1 MRLGVP
7 RETDPH
13 ERRVALVPPTVKR
26 LVGAGHEVQVERG
39 AGTDASFSDK
49 EYAAAGAAIVESR
62 AALLGAANAVL
73 TVQRLSDGDLERV
86 APGAVV
92 IGLCQPA
99 SAGEFL
105 TRAAAREITV
115 LAMELVPRIT
125 RAQAMDVLS
134 SQATVAGYQ
143 AVLLGASRLA
153 RLLPMLTTAA
163 GTIPPGRAFIL
174 GAGVAGLQAIA
185 TARRLGAV
193 VSAFDIRPVVKEQ
206 VQSLG
211 ASFIEAEAV
220 TAAAEGEGGYAV
232 ELAQDQQAKVLAAI
246 AKHLPNQDLVIATAQ
261 IPGKPAPKLITAEMV
276 SSMKAGSVIIDI
288 AAETGG
294 NCALTRPGETIY
306 AHGVFV
312 SGPLNLPSHIPQHAS
327 LMYSRNLQ
335 SLLEYLVK
343 DGKLQISLE
352 DPIIGPMCLA
362 HAGTIRAER

>member
-7 RETDPH
+7 REPDPH

-26 LVGAGHEVQVERG
+26 LVGAGHEVQIERG

-86 APGAVV
+86 APGGVV

-163 GTIPPGRAFIL
+163 GTISPRRALIP
-174 GAGVAGLQAIA
+174 GAGG
-185 TARRLGAV
+185 
-193 VSAFDIRPVVKEQ
+193 S
-206 VQSLG
+206 
-211 ASFIEAEAV
+211 
-220 TAAAEGEGGYAV
+220 AAALPRA
-232 ELAQDQQAKVLAAI
+232 QQARVLAAI
-246 AKHLPNQDLVIATAQ
+246 ANPLPDRALLIATAQ
-261 IPGKPAPKLITAEMV
+261 IPGKPAPKLITAEM
-276 SSMKAGSVIIDI
+276 
-288 AAETGG
+288 
-294 NCALTRPGETIY
+294 
-306 AHGVFV
+306 
-312 SGPLNLPSHIPQHAS
+312 
-327 LMYSRNLQ
+327 
-335 SLLEYLVK
+335 
-343 DGKLQISLE
+343 
-352 DPIIGPMCLA
+352 
-362 HAGTIRAER
+362 